1 MGLVALV
8 VAATL
13 AYLQFTGQLTRGLA
27 MRLGAFALGLV
38 AVFEVV
44 KGLWVPALA
53 LGLGAVVWYQW
64 QKRPRTPQLGADEA
78 RRVLGLS
85 AGADA
90 GVVRAAH
97 RRLVAQVHP
106 DRGGSADLTA
116 RVNAARDALL
126 AELKQ
131 SRG

>member
-1 MGLVALV
+1 MGLIVLV

-27 MRLGAFALGLV
+27 TRLGVVALGLF
-38 AVFEVV
+38 ALFELVRAAW
-44 KGLWVPALA
+44 LPAIA
-53 LGLGAVVWYQW
+53 LGLGTTLWYQW
-64 QKRPRTPQLGADEA
+64 RKRPKAARLGADEA

-85 AGADA
+85 RGADA
-90 GVVRAAH
+90 DIIRAAH
-97 RRLVAQVHP
+97 RRLVSQVHP

-131 SRG
+131 SR